1 MYNNHYLEGKR
12 LSNLAR
18 KYQQQQKPTEPAVQ
32 ERSHIATKKS
42 MFTPGE
48 KIIGLAFAGLVC
60 FGSVHIISNQTEIYQ
75 VNKDIQDV
83 QTSIKE
89 QQKVNSDLQVQV
101 KDLSNYNR
109 ILEKA
114 KKMGLVLN
122 ENNVKV
128 VQGK

>member
-1 MYNNHYLEGKR
+1 

-18 KYQQQQKPTEPAVQ
+18 KYQQQNQAEPTVQ
-32 ERSHIATKKS
+32 ERSKIKTRKS
-42 MFTPGE
+42 ILTPGE

-60 FGSVHIISNQTEIYQ
+60 FGAVQIISNQTEIYQ

-83 QTSIKE
+83 QDSIKE

-101 KDLSNYNR
+101 KDLSNYDR
-109 ILEKA
+109 ILQKA

-128 VQGK
+128 VQEK